1 MNNVQIFVSQQIQHE
16 LQQGAKQMPNTNPF
30 QTPVSK
36 NEFNGYWIPS
46 HNAKVMK
53 KGLEENSAPFLPD
66 TSGNIKAEAVYSLST
81 GKCLPANRLIP
92 VQFEKMKMGYESNIV
107 VSKSTISEMNTEIKE
122 GEKGILYN
130 FKGKDDNFHTAAFFF
145 PEQTETPEAFNELA
159 QEKIHPLDNLKDI
172 SMTIESSEP
181 TEYLGTYL
189 AACRS
194 GMKVSVSLETAQEFK
209 DRIMVNV
216 ENDMKKS
223 ENRNKE
229 IESVGNIL
237 FNADKRGTEILK
249 TLAHENAPSQSPQM
263 KQDDMEVCF

>member
-30 QTPVSK
+30 ETPVSK

-107 VSKSTISEMNTEIKE
+107 VSKSTISEMNTE
-122 GEKGILYN
+122 GKGRQFPHGCVLLPRADRN
-130 FKGKDDNFHTAAFFF
+130 PRSLQRACTGKNPSARQPQGHLHDD
-145 PEQTETPEAFNELA
+145 
-159 QEKIHPLDNLKDI
+159 
-172 SMTIESSEP
+172 
-181 TEYLGTYL
+181 
-189 AACRS
+189 
-194 GMKVSVSLETAQEFK
+194 
-209 DRIMVNV
+209 
-216 ENDMKKS
+216 
-223 ENRNKE
+223 
-229 IESVGNIL
+229 
-237 FNADKRGTEILK
+237 
-249 TLAHENAPSQSPQM
+249 
-263 KQDDMEVCF
+263 